1 MCSIHSLRI
10 LVPFSTFLAAGV
22 TVEQDGKNTPFVSG
36 AMLTFVYRNTFI
48 AESSLPSLPRS
59 RSCPSFDADSVEEP
73 AAVYVAE
80 LQQKCQ
86 DLRFQ
91 VRPQVEE
98 EDETCEVPVQVPRP
112 QVEEEDETCEVPVQ
126 VPRPQVEEEDEMCEV
141 PVQVPRPQVE
151 EEDEMCEAD
160 LQEVQQPVGDAPS
173 SLGSRGHPLLCRRP
187 CIRFNKGNCD
197 MGNECEYCHFGE
209 HRTFKSLD
217 KRERQKVQ
225 EMDAFL
231 GIDKYHFITFP
242 PFLQQSEMEHS
253 CCQCQ
258 VRVGVIP

>member
-1 MCSIHSLRI
+1 M
-10 LVPFSTFLAAGV
+10 
-22 TVEQDGKNTPFVSG
+22 
-36 AMLTFVYRNTFI
+36 
-48 AESSLPSLPRS
+48 
-59 RSCPSFDADSVEEP
+59 
-73 AAVYVAE
+73 YVAE

-98 EDETCEVPVQVPRP
+98 EDE
-112 QVEEEDETCEVPVQ
+112 
-126 VPRPQVEEEDEMCEV
+126 MCEV
-141 PVQVPRPQVE
+141 PVHIPIP
-151 EEDEMCEAD
+151 D

-225 EMDAFL
+225 EMDA
-231 GIDKYHFITFP
+231 
-242 PFLQQSEMEHS
+242 
-253 CCQCQ
+253 
-258 VRVGVIP
+258 